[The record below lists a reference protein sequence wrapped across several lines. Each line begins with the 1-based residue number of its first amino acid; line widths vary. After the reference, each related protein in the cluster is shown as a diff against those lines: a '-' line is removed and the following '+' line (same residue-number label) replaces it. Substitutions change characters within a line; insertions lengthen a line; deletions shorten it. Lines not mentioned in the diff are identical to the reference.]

1 MYAGEERCKIR
12 FVSDLPLVVGD
23 DALTD
28 GRDNIEGDWLELTL
42 ELVRVGDD
50 VGRLG

>member
-1 MYAGEERCKIR
+1 MYGGEESCKIS
-12 FVSDLPLVVGD
+12 FVSDLPLVIGD

-50 VGRLG
+50 VCRLG